1 MVIEEEEEW
10 EVEKMINKKKIQG
23 KEKYLVLWKR
33 YTVEEDTWKNKEN
46 LKNMMKLVEE
56 FKRNYSREEEE
67 KVR

>member
-1 MVIEEEEEW
+1 VVIEEEEEW

>member
-1 MVIEEEEEW
+1 MIEEEEEW

-46 LKNMMKLVEE
+46 LKNMMKLVEG

>member
-46 LKNMMKLVEE
+46 LKNMMKLVEG

>member
-1 MVIEEEEEW
+1 VVIEEEEEW

-46 LKNMMKLVEE
+46 LKNMMKLVEG

>member
-1 MVIEEEEEW
+1 MIEEEEEW